1 MFSYVGKGFASGRMF
16 DNFIGSLRSSA
27 SKVPT
32 PAPKDLGELPMS
44 ELPMFAN
51 AGIGGLASTMLAGAG
66 VGAVTGGLAS
76 GGETGGILKGAAAGA
91 FGGAVARRMYQP
103 TLMAANRGAN
113 AMAGLPSKMAST
125 TADFG
130 KGGEFAM
137 KLGQRGQQFSKIM
150 DDSVN
155 MFHNTGVRRAAY
167 MSGAG
172 LAGAAAGYRNNK
184 RGQGQGYQSKNL
196 SSGRLNSGRGNMLH
210 R

>member
-1 MFSYVGKGFASGRMF
+1 MSLVTAATRDLMESF
-16 DNFIGSLRSSA
+16 D
-27 SKVPT
+27 K
-32 PAPKDLGELPMS
+32 
-44 ELPMFAN
+44 LPMFN
-51 AGIGGLASTMLAGAG
+51 PGVGGLISTMGSGAFLGGIAGG
-66 VGAVTGGLAS
+66 VSS
-76 GGETGGILKGAAAGA
+76 GGETGGFLKGAAAGA

-113 AMAGLPSKMAST
+113 AMVGLPAKMAST
-125 TADFG
+125 TASSR

-137 KLGQRGQQFSKIM
+137 KLGQKGQKFSKMM

-155 MFHNTGVRRAAY
+155 GFHSAGVRRAAY